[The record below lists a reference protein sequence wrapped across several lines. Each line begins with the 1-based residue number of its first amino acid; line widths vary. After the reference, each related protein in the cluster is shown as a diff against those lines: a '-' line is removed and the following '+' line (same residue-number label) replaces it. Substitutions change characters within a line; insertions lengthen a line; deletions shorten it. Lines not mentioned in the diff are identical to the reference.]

1 MSMLYAKA
9 ARAKRSIS
17 SEVRLLLPKALKMNL
32 SKFRIEGRED
42 WLKRRQQKG
51 PAESLEDMRAKG
63 REDWLKLRQQQ
74 TRRNSPDPP
83 DSSDEKDHDAEPDH
97 LPGRLDK
104 GLDDD
109 L

>member
-1 MSMLYAKA
+1 M
-9 ARAKRSIS
+9 RPFPPR
-17 SEVRLLLPKALKMNL
+17 ALKYEHEQIG
-32 SKFRIEGRED
+32 REGRED
-42 WLKRRQQKG
+42 WLTQRQQRG
-51 PAESLEDMRAKG
+51 SVETLEDLRAKG

-74 TRRNSPDPP
+74 TRGNSPDPP
-83 DSSDEKDHDAEPDH
+83 DRSAEKDHDAEPDH